1 MLVLTITATVIALTL
16 VYGFV
21 HGAHPA
27 GGFSIRFP
35 WPRSRDRRKHAQ
47 YTRLGDSPYWVPM
60 RALKRQTARLLRA
73 RSRCRAAGTGGA

>member
-1 MLVLTITATVIALTL
+1 MLVVTITAAVVAFTL
-16 VYGFV
+16 VYGYV
-21 HGAHPA
+21 HAAHPVV
-27 GGFSIRFP
+27 GFSIRFP

-73 RSRCRAAGTGGA
+73 RSRRWAGAEGA